1 MKQIKTELLPVDKA
15 LNFVKSILKKNINF
29 YGTTDFSM
37 LSGTNSDKYIS
48 KKTNIFSLTVCKKD
62 DKIHFIINDELRF
75 CNDFDDKPEYSF
87 TILDDF
93 TKEDEEIFAKITDKI
108 ITLVDGLNKNV
119 VKQISVV
126 QKKYLI
132 EHDNM
137 KFDDCFQKND

>member
-15 LNFVKSILKKNINF
+15 LNFVKSILEKNINF

-137 KFDDCFQKND
+137 KFDECFQKND

>member
-15 LNFVKSILKKNINF
+15 LNFVKSILEKNINF

-37 LSGTNSDKYIS
+37 LSGTDSDKYIS

>member
-1 MKQIKTELLPVDKA
+1 MKQDKTELLPVDKA
-15 LNFVKSILKKNINF
+15 LNFVKSILEKNINF

>member
-1 MKQIKTELLPVDKA
+1 MKQDKTELLPVDKA
-15 LNFVKSILKKNINF
+15 LNFVKSILEKNINF
-29 YGTTDFSM
+29 DGTPGFSM

-48 KKTNIFSLTVCKKD
+48 KKTNIFSLIVCKKD

-75 CNDFDDKPEYSF
+75 CNDFDDNPEYSF

>member
-1 MKQIKTELLPVDKA
+1 MKQDKTELKPVDKA
-15 LNFVKSILKKNINF
+15 LNFVKSILEKNINF

-62 DKIHFIINDELRF
+62 EKIHFIINDELRF

-137 KFDDCFQKND
+137 KFDDCFPKND

>member
-15 LNFVKSILKKNINF
+15 LNFVKSILEKNINF

-119 VKQISVV
+119 VKQISVI

-137 KFDDCFQKND
+137 KFDDCFQNND

>member
-1 MKQIKTELLPVDKA
+1 MKQDKTELLPVDKA
-15 LNFVKSILKKNINF
+15 LNFVKSILEKNINF

-37 LSGTNSDKYIS
+37 LLGTNSDKYIS

-137 KFDDCFQKND
+137 KFDDCFPKND

>member
-1 MKQIKTELLPVDKA
+1 MKQDKTELLPVDKA
-15 LNFVKSILKKNINF
+15 LNFVKSIVEKNINF
-29 YGTTDFSM
+29 YGAAGVSM

-48 KKTNIFSLTVCKKD
+48 KKTNIFSLIVCKKD

-75 CNDFDDKPEYSF
+75 CNDFDDNPEYSF

>member
-1 MKQIKTELLPVDKA
+1 MKQIKTELLPIDKA
-15 LNFVKSILKKNINF
+15 LNFVKSILEKNINF

-37 LSGTNSDKYIS
+37 LSGTDSDKYIS

-75 CNDFDDKPEYSF
+75 CNNFDDKPEYSF
-87 TILDDF
+87 TILEDF

-137 KFDDCFQKND
+137 KFDDCFQNND

>member
-1 MKQIKTELLPVDKA
+1 MKQIKTALLPVDKA
-15 LNFVKSILKKNINF
+15 LNFVKSILEKNINF

-37 LSGTNSDKYIS
+37 LSGTDSDKYIS

-137 KFDDCFQKND
+137 KFDDCFPKND

>member
-15 LNFVKSILKKNINF
+15 LNFVKSILEKNINY

-137 KFDDCFQKND
+137 KFDDCFPKND

>member
-1 MKQIKTELLPVDKA
+1 MKQDKTELKPVDKA
-15 LNFVKSILKKNINF
+15 LNFVKSILEKNINF

-87 TILDDF
+87 TILYDF

-137 KFDDCFQKND
+137 KFDDCFPKND

>member
-108 ITLVDGLNKNV
+108 ITLVDGLNKNE

-137 KFDDCFQKND
+137 KFDDCFPKND